1 MKKYDYIIIGF
12 GKAGKT
18 LASYLG
24 SKNFNVALIEK
35 SKSMYG
41 GTCINIGCIPT
52 KILVEEANHST
63 PYKEAIERKNNLI
76 SLLRDKNYEKLVS
89 NKNVTLYNGIGSF
102 ISKNEIKITSPSKE
116 EIIFGDTIFIN
127 TGAESVIPSIE
138 GIDKIKNIYTSATLM
153 EVNELPKSLAIIGGG
168 YIGLEFASIYN
179 TFGSKI
185 TILENGPD
193 ILLKEEPE
201 IQLEIKTI
209 FKNRDITI
217 LTDTTVVKL
226 EQNGDSVKI
235 YYRNKYNEV
244 KILEVSAILVATGRK
259 ANIKDLNLE
268 AAGINFTD
276 RGIDVDK
283 HLKTNID
290 NIFALGD
297 VAGHLQFT
305 YISLDDFRI
314 VKNYLFGDKTKS
326 QEERDIIPYSVFISP
341 TLSRVGLSEKEA
353 IKKGYNVKTNILK
366 VNTIPRAKIL
376 KSETGIFKAVVDS
389 DTNKIL
395 GCTLLGE
402 LSSEIIN
409 IVTLAIKENKTFE
422 YLQNFI
428 FTHPSMSESLNDL
441 FSF

>member
-244 KILEVSAILVATGRK
+244 KILEVSAVLVATGRK

>member
-116 EIIFGDTIFIN
+116 KIIFGDTIFIN